1 MTPSTP
7 STASTPASTST
18 ESAPQPAPEP
28 TPQAGM
34 IAGCVTYRPGDGAPI
49 EIPIGPV
56 EITIAADSATLS
68 WDAGDGAAGL
78 TAMPTI
84 QFDDYV
90 SKGLIKLNV

>member
-1 MTPSTP
+1 MTETTPSTP
-7 STASTPASTST
+7 TSAASTP
-18 ESAPQPAPEP
+18 PPAAGP
-28 TPQAGM
+28 TPQAGT
-34 IAGCVTYRPGDGAPI
+34 IAGFVTYTPGDGAPI
-49 EIPIGPV
+49 EIPLGPV

-90 SKGLIKLNV
+90 SKGLIKLTV